1 MPYILLGPGQE
12 PGDPPI
18 FRGPLDVLPI
28 RGLQTPPDYA
38 TVNIYPRNGTDRTNY
53 YSDICPN
60 CGLVHHLYSI
70 QPYLCYAGTVWG
82 KPFLTNVVLSDIPSG
97 DLMGIVWGKSNY
109 VAVGANCCVTA
120 PDAQTWTLR
129 KIPNGNWQ
137 RVAFGGG
144 KHVAVGY
151 TDAYDGII
159 AYSSDG
165 GLTWTV
171 AQTLTGNS
179 WSPLA
184 DVIWDGAQ
192 FVTSGYNC
200 VYTSSDGI
208 TWTERSVPA
217 GIWKA
222 LAYNGTNLYIAV
234 DGQKAQAMTSADAVT
249 WALATV
255 GAANLPVAL
264 NALTYGRS
272 VFAGVGASVCYTT
285 VDGVTWTS
293 RTIGAGTYYG
303 ITATTANLIT
313 VGTGVGAYSTDG
325 TTWNAMTMP
334 SATAKYQG
342 ISADPAASITAAI
355 GLSAVGAYSTNLTAW
370 TASTPKCGYEYVRAG
385 KVVES

>member
-1 MPYILLGPGQE
+1 MAFILLGPGQE

-38 TVNIYPRNGTDRTNY
+38 TVNIYPRNGTDRTSY

-70 QPYLCYAGTVWG
+70 LPYRCYAGTVWG
-82 KPFLTNVVLSDIPSG
+82 KPFLTNVVLADLPSG

-109 VAVGANCCVTA
+109 VAVGANTCVTA

-129 KIPNGNWQ
+129 QIPNGNWQ
-137 RVAFGGG
+137 DIAFGTGT
-144 KHVAVGY
+144 HVAVGY
-151 TDAYDGII
+151 TDAYTGII
-159 AYSSDG
+159 AYSTDG

-171 AQTLTGNS
+171 AQTLAGNTFA
-179 WSPLA
+179 PLA
-184 DVIWDGAQ
+184 DIIWDGAQ
-192 FVTSGYNC
+192 FVACGFNNIWTSP
-200 VYTSSDGI
+200 DGI
-208 TWTERSVPA
+208 TWTARVIS
-217 GIWKA
+217 GGQWSS
-222 LAYNGTNLYIAV
+222 LAYNGTNLYIV
-234 DGQKAQAMTSADAVT
+234 IDSVNKKAAISTDSIT
-249 WALATV
+249 WTTPTVAAGNLA
-255 GAANLPVAL
+255 VAL
-264 NALTYGRS
+264 NDLTYGRS

-285 VDGVTWTS
+285 VDGVTWVS

-303 ITATTANLIT
+303 ITATTANLIAI
-313 VGTGVGAYSTDG
+313 GTGVGAYSTDG

-334 SATAKYQG
+334 SATAKYQYVC
-342 ISADPAASITAAI
+342 ADPAASITAAI
-355 GLSAVGAYSTNLTAW
+355 GLNSVGAYSTNLTAW